1 MAIAT
6 KDYGLFIGG
15 ETVEADETRE
25 LQEPATGAALGRAAM
40 ASPADVDRA
49 VEAARA
55 ALEGPWGKT
64 PPNERSRL
72 IHALADA
79 IVANRKELTELET
92 RNVGKAV
99 TSVKGEVAVSAEYF
113 RWYASAIATIAGR
126 AVPMGGSVLT
136 YTLKEP
142 VGVVAQI
149 VPWNYP
155 FMMTSWKLAP
165 ALAAG
170 CTVVLK
176 PDPATP
182 LSALRLAELAVE
194 VGIPAGVINVVPGD
208 GPTTGSHLVTHT
220 GIDKVAFT
228 GSTRTGSE
236 IMRLCAEP
244 VKRVSLELGGKSP
257 NIFFADADLD
267 AAIPSSVYADLLRGR
282 PELRRALA
290 RLRREDALRRGRQ
303 PLRRDGR
310 ADEDG
315 RPARRGDADGLP
327 HLADAPRQGARL
339 RRGGARGGRRGRHR
353 RRIRSTATALSTR
366 RRCSRR
372 STTR

>member
-15 ETVEADETRE
+15 ESVEAEEIRE
-25 LQEPATGAALGRAAM
+25 LAEPATGAALGRAAM

-55 ALEGPWGKT
+55 ALEGPWAKT
-64 PPNERSRL
+64 PANERSRL

-182 LSALRLAELAVE
+182 LTALRLAELADE
-194 VGIPAGVINVVPGD
+194 VGFPAGVVNIVPGD
-208 GPTTGSHLVTHT
+208 GPTTGSHLVTHQ
-220 GIDKVAFT
+220 GVDKVAFT

-257 NIFFADADLD
+257 NLFFADANLD
-267 AAIPSSVYADLLRGR
+267 AAIPSSVYAVYY
-282 PELRRALA
+282 A
-290 RLRREDALRRGRQ
+290 RLRRKAALRRGRQ
-303 PLRRDGR
+303 PLRGDRR
-310 ADEDG
+310 PHEDR
-315 RPARRGDADGLP
+315 RPAGRGHADGFADLP
-327 HLADAPRQGARL
+327 GPP
-339 RRGGARGGRRGRHR
+339 
-353 RRIRSTATALSTR
+353 
-366 RRCSRR
+366 
-372 STTR
+372 

>member
-25 LQEPATGAALGRAAM
+25 LQEPATGAALGRAGM

-49 VEAARA
+49 VEEARA

-113 RWYASAIATIAGR
+113 RWYASATATIAGR

-194 VGIPAGVINVVPGD
+194 VGIPAGVINVVP
-208 GPTTGSHLVTHT
+208 VTVRPRARISSRT
-220 GIDKVAFT
+220 RA
-228 GSTRTGSE
+228 STRS
-236 IMRLCAEP
+236 R
-244 VKRVSLELGGKSP
+244 S
-257 NIFFADADLD
+257 
-267 AAIPSSVYADLLRGR
+267 
-282 PELRRALA
+282 RA
-290 RLRREDALRRGRQ
+290 RRGR
-303 PLRRDGR
+303 
-310 ADEDG
+310 
-315 RPARRGDADGLP
+315 
-327 HLADAPRQGARL
+327 APRSCGSARSL
-339 RRGGARGGRRGRHR
+339 
-353 RRIRSTATALSTR
+353 
-366 RRCSRR
+366 
-372 STTR
+372 